1 MEVTSGLIMGSIHV
15 LGYLYEMSLFV
26 GGGVFVLR
34 LSLDFSLSIY
44 LCLKVAMYVVG
55 VCVSVTPIFLHV
67 CPKDEMA
74 TQQILI
80 LRSYLSPCMTVL
92 LVIIWL
98 VPFIGKV

>member
-1 MEVTSGLIMGSIHV
+1 MSWAIYMKCDDLCEAVFLYCVSLLI
-15 LGYLYEMSLFV
+15 SL
-26 GGGVFVLR
+26 LIS
-34 LSLDFSLSIY
+34 LSLEISM
-44 LCLKVAMYVVG
+44 LKVAMYVVG

-67 CPKDEMA
+67 CPNDEMA

-98 VPFIGKV
+98 VPFIGVV

>member
-1 MEVTSGLIMGSIHV
+1 MFIR
-15 LGYLYEMSLFV
+15 
-26 GGGVFVLR
+26 LR
-34 LSLDFSLSIY
+34 LSLSLSRCIHI
-44 LCLKVAMYVVG
+44 KSDYVLVG
-55 VCVSVTPIFLHV
+55 VCVSVIPVFLHV
-67 CPKDEMA
+67 RPNDEMA